1 MKIPHIVSWPE
12 HDGFHAAFKLS
23 LSAIYPESFLAPAGE
38 RLRPEELWKNAH
50 QRNVRLMSLISRWPL
65 HAFSC
70 ELHIVS
76 APSFDLGVP
85 SRNEIAL
92 VFHVR
97 AKDGP
102 TSLKLAMADSIR
114 IDALLSTLW
123 PSAEWSFVR
132 DQLLLENLRPFE
144 PQSCLSIGRRTEAI
158 FPGRPFGVTK
168 SPMGFQTVLGSS
180 SDNATM
186 SPVKH
191 LYPWIP
197 SAGES
202 LSVLLETILSLPSP
216 RWIVVRISSDSNG
229 TTRAHALESLE
240 HAVDV
245 CERFLAGT
253 ELGQITQSEQARAL
267 RDASLNRFAQLRD
280 GALRGAVLVFFPGQP
295 DYVTANLLG
304 QCITG
309 DHSRRQ
315 IANILEGGYAVHSV
329 DLESAMNAFGAF
341 EEDPFS
347 AEEIGGAFRL
357 PILGCERDLGL
368 PVQRHRTVELQQ
380 GYGLVSASCI
390 QLASNVYRGVERP
403 IEIEMDSR
411 MHHSLFIGATGVGK
425 STLLLGN
432 MLQDAEA
439 GRGFALIDPPGD
451 LADEFLARF
460 PKERVQDLIIVDFE
474 DRAYPVPLNVLAWAT
489 VEERDLIIDTLYGTL
504 VSVYK
509 SPEFFGPVF
518 EQYFRSGLRLLLG
531 DQPQGDFVPTLL
543 ELPKV
548 LRDATFRK
556 YLSSRIKDEEV
567 KDAIEEGSRVSYSEM
582 KFENMAPYV
591 NSKLNRFTQDAQLRR
606 IVGHG
611 KMTLNFRELMDSG
624 KIVIFKLAQGRLG
637 THAVDIMMAQI
648 VARFRLAAM
657 SRADVPHDQRR
668 PFLLYCDEAHAICDE
683 NIADMLSQCRKYS
696 LGLVLATQY
705 ARQLEKKGVLQ
716 AVLGNIGTLAAFRVS
731 AEDAKL
737 LEPIFSPFVSAQ
749 DLIDCPSWSGYMRLH
764 SIRMPSS
771 PFSFRVAPPVGKS
784 ADLDWARELGEQSRA
799 RWGVSADEIDQ
810 QIDCRRRFIRDLAT
824 RSE

>member
-1 MKIPHIVSWPE
+1 
-12 HDGFHAAFKLS
+12 
-23 LSAIYPESFLAPAGE
+23 
-38 RLRPEELWKNAH
+38 
-50 QRNVRLMSLISRWPL
+50 L

-76 APSFDLGVP
+76 VPSFDLSVP
-85 SRNEIAL
+85 SRNEMSL

-102 TSLKLAMADSIR
+102 TSLELALADSIR
-114 IDALLSTLW
+114 IDALLNTLW
-123 PSAEWSFVR
+123 PAAEWTFVQ
-132 DQLLLENLRPFE
+132 DQLLSESLRPFE
-144 PQSCLSIGRRTEAI
+144 PQSCLSIGRRTESI
-158 FPGRPFGVTK
+158 FPGRPFGVAK
-168 SPMGFQTVLGSS
+168 SPMGFQTLLGAS
-180 SDNATM
+180 SDNAAI

-202 LSVLLETILSLPSP
+202 FSVLLETILSFPSP
-216 RWIVVRISSDSNG
+216 RWIVIKISSDSNG
-229 TTRAHALESLE
+229 VARAHALESLE
-240 HAVDV
+240 RTIDV
-245 CERFLAGT
+245 CERFLGGT
-253 ELGQITQSEQARAL
+253 ELGQITLSEQARTL
-267 RDASLNRFAQLRD
+267 RDASLNRCAQLRD

-315 IANILEGGYAVHSV
+315 IANILEGGYTVRSV
-329 DLESAMNAFGAF
+329 DTEFAMNVFGSF

-368 PVQRHRTVELQQ
+368 PVHRHRTVELQQ
-380 GYGLVSASCI
+380 VSGLVAASCI
-390 QLASNVYRGVERP
+390 RLASNVYRGVERP
-403 IEIEMDSR
+403 IDVEMDAR

-460 PKERVQDLIIVDFE
+460 PKERVEDLIIVDFE
-474 DRAYPVPLNVLAWAT
+474 DRAHPVPLNFLAWST
-489 VEERDLIIDTLYGTL
+489 VEERDLVIDTLYGTL

-509 SPEFFGPVF
+509 CPEFFGPVF

-531 DQPQGDFVPTLL
+531 DQPQGEFVPTLL

-556 YLSSRIKDEEV
+556 YLSSRLKDEEV
-567 KDAIEEGSRVSYSEM
+567 KDAIEEGSRVSFSEM

-611 KMTLNFRELMDSG
+611 KMALNFRELMDTG

-637 THAVDIMMAQI
+637 VNTVDMMMAQI

-657 SRADVPHDQRR
+657 SRADIPRAQRR

-683 NIADMLSQCRKYS
+683 NIGDMLSQCRKYS

-731 AEDAKL
+731 AEDARL
-737 LEPIFSPFVSAQ
+737 LEPAFTPLVSAQ
-749 DLIDCPSWSGYMRLH
+749 DLIDCPNWSGYMRLH
-764 SIRMPSS
+764 SLRMPAS
-771 PFSFRVAPPVGKS
+771 PFSFRVVPPVDKTP
-784 ADLDWARELGEQSRA
+784 DFHWARELGQQSRI
-799 RWGVSADEIDQ
+799 RWGVSAEEIDR
-810 QIDCRRRFIRDLAT
+810 QIDCRRRFIRNLAT
-824 RSE
+824 RPESSLAAER